1 MMICDKFFI
10 FTANTKYFYKIMSD
24 KIRYHVAAGS
34 YRVDTMK
41 PMLLEAY
48 LGTCVGVALHD
59 PVAGVGGLIHLL
71 LPEPISIEG
80 ASEPEKYASTGLPLF
95 IQAIYDAGASPE
107 NIRASIAG
115 GALVGPIDDSDLEL
129 DIGGRTTERVMQ
141 FIAEKNI
148 QVEQLETG
156 GFFTCHLIL
165 DLNTGKCRIEP
176 AGFDKLSANADIII
190 PEPDQISRSLKDLR
204 PIPQV
209 ALKILRIINE
219 ELYEIQNLT
228 EEIRKDQVISART
241 LQLCNSVMFASR
253 KKIES
258 LDHALVMLGQHL
270 LLKFVISA
278 SLNSYF
284 NQTSKGYSLCKGG
297 LYHHA
302 VGTAVIAEKL
312 ANLTGKAQPAMAYT
326 AGLLHDIGKVVLDQ
340 FINSGFPLFYRELNE
355 EGKNFS
361 EVEKQ
366 VLGTDHTE
374 VGADLALS
382 WSFPESLIETI
393 RFHHYPENA
402 IQHKELVHIVY
413 LADLLMSRFHT
424 GLELERLNTE
434 PLAARMQTIGLS
446 ISEFPKLVDHIPVQV
461 LESSPELALMA
472 SEGLRDERI

>member
-1 MMICDKFFI
+1 
-10 FTANTKYFYKIMSD
+10 MSD
-24 KIRYHVAAGS
+24 NIRYHVAAGS
-34 YRVDTMK
+34 YHVDTTK
-41 PMLLEAY
+41 PTILEAY

-71 LPEPISIEG
+71 LPEPISIG
-80 ASEPEKYASTGLPLF
+80 GVSHPEKYASTGFPLF
-95 IQAIYDAGASPE
+95 LQALYDMGAAAE
-107 NIRASIAG
+107 NMRASIAG

-141 FIAEKNI
+141 FIADENI

-165 DLNTGKCRIEP
+165 DMNTGKCRIEP
-176 AGFDKLSANADIII
+176 AGFDKLSVDADIKI
-190 PEPDQISRSLKDLR
+190 PEPNEISRSLNDLR

-219 ELYEIQNLT
+219 ELYEIQNVT

-258 LDHALVMLGQHL
+258 LDHALVMLGKHL
-270 LLKFVISA
+270 LLKLVISA
-278 SLNSYF
+278 SLNSFF
-284 NQTSKGYSLCKGG
+284 NQTGRGYSLCKGG

-312 ANLTGKAQPAMAYT
+312 ANLTGKVEPSLAYT
-326 AGLLHDIGKVVLDQ
+326 AGLLHDIGKVALDQ
-340 FINSGFPLFYRELNE
+340 FINSGFSLFYRELNE

-374 VGADLALS
+374 VGVDLAQS
-382 WSFPESLIETI
+382 WSFPESLVEAI
-393 RFHHYPENA
+393 RYHHQPEHA
-402 IQHKELVHIVY
+402 AQHKALVHIVY
-413 LADLLMSRFHT
+413 VADLLMSRFHT
-424 GLELERLNTE
+424 GLELERLNTDA
-434 PLAARMQTIGLS
+434 LAARMETIGLS
-446 ISEFPKLVDHIPVQV
+446 ISELPKLIDHIPIKV
-461 LESSPELALMA
+461 LEASPELALV
-472 SEGLRDERI
+472 G